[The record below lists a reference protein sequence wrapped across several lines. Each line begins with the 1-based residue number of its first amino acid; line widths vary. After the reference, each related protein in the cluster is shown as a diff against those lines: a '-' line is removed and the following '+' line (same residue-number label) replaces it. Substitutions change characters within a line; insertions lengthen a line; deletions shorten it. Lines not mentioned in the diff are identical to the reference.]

1 MQLSVKISGN
11 GIGQIQNRL
20 RGVVSRQRAVA
31 TAGEVALKAGIKA
44 DALAAVD
51 RHGARM
57 RPRKHPRSD
66 GANGPVV
73 SPHHSRSR
81 RIANFVT
88 KFVNRA
94 AGWEISAG
102 WIGDVGFFHHLA
114 KRGRDVRGPSPNARH
129 KTVEAVRE
137 EFLGGFRR

>member
-31 TAGEVALKAGIKA
+31 TAG